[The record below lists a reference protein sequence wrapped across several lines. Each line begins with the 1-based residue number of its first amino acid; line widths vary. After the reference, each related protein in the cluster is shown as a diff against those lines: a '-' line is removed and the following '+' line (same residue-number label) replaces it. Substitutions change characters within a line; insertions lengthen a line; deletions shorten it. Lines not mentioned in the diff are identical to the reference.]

1 MKTWTCKVC
10 GEEISAQ
17 FYRTTNKLYCSP
29 ACARKAHRLGA
40 YNQEDKRRR
49 VMSDHVRLSVYLK
62 YQHSCACCGFSM
74 VTPES
79 EYASILKFAV
89 PDVLKLLPNENAGR
103 LKKALRGASGGC
115 EIHHIKPLSEGG
127 DNLSSNLIL
136 LCPNCHKQAHAGI
149 ISREQL
155 LDARSLI
162 PDVVLERACYEMV
175 ADVVGGKLS
184 LSED

>member
-17 FYRTTNKLYCSP
+17 FYRTTKLYCSP
-29 ACARKAHRLGA
+29 ACARKAHRLGV

-49 VMSDHVRLSVYLK
+49 VMSDRVRLSVYLK

-79 EYASILKFAV
+79 EYASIYQYAI
-89 PDVLKLLPNENAGR
+89 PDAIKLLPKQMADQ
-103 LKKALRGASGGC
+103 LKKNLHGASGGC
-115 EIHHIKPLSEGG
+115 EIHHIKPLSEDG

-136 LCPNCHKQAHAGI
+136 LCPNCHKKVHAGV

-155 LDARSLI
+155 LNKRALI
-162 PDVVLERACYEMV
+162 PDAVLERACYCMV
-175 ADVVGGKLS
+175 ADVAQSRLGQI
-184 LSED
+184 E